1 MTMAQKTPSSA
12 SLSARLLSLS
22 ANSNMES
29 IRKRAFDE
37 LCKASRRSNWPLRQS
52 IVLLCESNMVAKRTR
67 RTSKTPGL
75 SRVTLSSSASKEKP
89 GRRLA
94 NSTTSRMAGK
104 KRSLKSCNNCC
115 WPLDGAG
122 VGFRGH
128 AWRKKKNIKNTGSIG
143 ACGGVEKSRKID
155 DVRSNVRHHHHDGPV
170 AQVFVSS
177 GATLSDVGHVEFSY
191 FIAARNV
198 RRKHTEHR
206 IASSSALTLRKGRFR
221 FLPFCVCMRV
231 KKKLLNA
238 THYLKQRSSN
248 GFVVFL
254 ISLAQE
260 PKPKPKVDPETLP
273 RSKLQRSLGR

>member
-1 MTMAQKTPSSA
+1 MP
-12 SLSARLLSLS
+12 
-22 ANSNMES
+22 E
-29 IRKRAFDE
+29 E
-37 LCKASRRSNWPLRQS
+37 
-52 IVLLCESNMVAKRTR
+52 
-67 RTSKTPGL
+67 
-75 SRVTLSSSASKEKP
+75 
-89 GRRLA
+89 
-94 NSTTSRMAGK
+94 
-104 KRSLKSCNNCC
+104 
-115 WPLDGAG
+115 
-122 VGFRGH
+122 
-128 AWRKKKNIKNTGSIG
+128 KKNIKNTGSIG

-273 RSKLQRSLGR
+273 RSKLQRNLGR

>member
-1 MTMAQKTPSSA
+1 M
-12 SLSARLLSLS
+12 
-22 ANSNMES
+22 
-29 IRKRAFDE
+29 
-37 LCKASRRSNWPLRQS
+37 
-52 IVLLCESNMVAKRTR
+52 
-67 RTSKTPGL
+67 
-75 SRVTLSSSASKEKP
+75 
-89 GRRLA
+89 
-94 NSTTSRMAGK
+94 
-104 KRSLKSCNNCC
+104 
-115 WPLDGAG
+115 
-122 VGFRGH
+122 
-128 AWRKKKNIKNTGSIG
+128 
-143 ACGGVEKSRKID
+143 D
-155 DVRSNVRHHHHDGPV
+155 DVRSNVRRHHHHHDGPV

-221 FLPFCVCMRV
+221 FLPLCVCACAL

-248 GFVVFL
+248 SFVVFL

-273 RSKLQRSLGR
+273 RSKLQRNLGR